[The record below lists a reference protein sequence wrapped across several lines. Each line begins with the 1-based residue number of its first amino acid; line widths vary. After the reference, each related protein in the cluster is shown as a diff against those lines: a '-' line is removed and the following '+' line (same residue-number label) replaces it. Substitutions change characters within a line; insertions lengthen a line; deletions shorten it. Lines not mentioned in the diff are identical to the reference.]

1 MRTLYFNYNYPE
13 LCILPHMVFS
23 YKSKDGNIIY
33 IKEFINKFQK
43 DDSDCSFYNEPDDN
57 DNDYKLQH
65 YNLKQLLCNR
75 FNYVYK
81 LDVDERIRLTPD
93 NFKLDFSAN
102 LINNNYIENIYDS
115 LCSKLTNNIIEIK
128 QIEKY
133 ITVISPKEL
142 TEVNKIF
149 FTDNKCNKTVIIKQ
163 IFLDQKKFIKNV
175 LEKTEFNVKIKWMI
189 KNSSSQHTAS
199 FNPIIE
205 DNKLWYGEYFK
216 RVNF

>member
-1 MRTLYFNYNYPE
+1 
-13 LCILPHMVFS
+13 MVFS

-43 DDSDCSFYNEPDDN
+43 DDSDYSFYNELDDN

>member
-1 MRTLYFNYNYPE
+1 
-13 LCILPHMVFS
+13 MVFS

-43 DDSDCSFYNEPDDN
+43 DDSDYSFYNELDDN

-102 LINNNYIENIYDS
+102 LINNNCIENIYES

-149 FTDNKCNKTVIIKQ
+149 FTDNKCNKTEIIKQ
-163 IFLDQKKFIKNV
+163 IILDQKKFIKNV